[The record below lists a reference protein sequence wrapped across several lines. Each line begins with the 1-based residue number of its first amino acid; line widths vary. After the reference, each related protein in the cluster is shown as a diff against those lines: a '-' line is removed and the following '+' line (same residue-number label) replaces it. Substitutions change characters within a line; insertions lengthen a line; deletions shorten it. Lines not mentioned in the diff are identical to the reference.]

1 MLPEIDALLGGNL
14 LLGALRLPDQ
24 ALIKPHLELRE
35 YRRGDVLFDAGEDVG
50 HITFPLGQCVV
61 ALVVGL
67 RDGRAVETATVGRE
81 GAIGGVVSQGSLPA
95 FSRAVVQ
102 IPGSVLRIEAAVL
115 QQVKQTSPGL
125 RNLITR
131 YSDCLLAQVLQS
143 VACNASHTIEARCAR
158 WLLGLQYRLGSDVLP
173 VTHEVLAELLGV
185 QRSYLTRTLRTL
197 QQQGLIQVR
206 RGRIIIQSR
215 QAVEEA
221 ACECH
226 GAVKHHFETVLGAV
240 YSASGTLVSLRP
252 APAANDKM
260 CRAV

>member
-50 HITFPLGQCVV
+50 HITFPLSQCVV

-158 WLLGLQYRLGSDVLP
+158 WPLGLQYRLGSDVLP

-226 GAVKHHFETVLGAV
+226 GAVKRHFETVLGAV